1 MQRSS
6 ATLAIMAVNVI
17 YGLGRDRM
25 TNEALSP
32 HDGSPQPPSL
42 SPGIGLLLVIGLA
55 SLFSSLLIYSGT
67 AISFL
72 RLPGLGAHMGTFA
85 ETLLLAST
93 VVAAVAGAMALRGTS
108 LVSAPFLALIGVVY
122 VACSLAFGFV
132 GYLDVAGTTAYVA
145 LSIITGVANVCLVL
159 VWGRICGRLLSIRPA
174 LLVVGV
180 ASALSAVLC
189 FLYGKL
195 PLEATLGLFFLASLA
210 SVVIPLTLQSLPI
223 LAASPQ
229 TATDPDE
236 DENAQPDTA
245 SRPSARQTLA
255 SLVDVALMPGLGLI
269 AFAFVMA
276 VMRTAFNEGQV
287 AYLSMMVV
295 AALGLVAYAALK
307 RGRFLLP
314 GGLQLT
320 FLPIAALVLLAT
332 IAITATVNA
341 GEAVAVW
348 LTYGVYSLAAVLT
361 IATLCAVAHAGEFSS
376 DLVFSVAVAAFCGT
390 SFVGQMIA
398 GGLDDE
404 LINVAVTVTTTV
416 YAFALALVSYVR
428 RIRDIGAGSAEE
440 HVDGDS
446 AAAPAQKG
454 CSTAGLEAGMSS
466 LQERCD
472 ALAAEFGLTSRE
484 REILSYLAE
493 GHNGSYIASALF
505 ISPNTA
511 RTHIHNIYRKL
522 DVSSREDILR
532 LTRAAPPQETS

>member
-1 MQRSS
+1 
-6 ATLAIMAVNVI
+6 MAVNVI

-25 TNEALSP
+25 TNKAPSP
-32 HDGSPQPPSL
+32 HDGPLPPPSL
-42 SPGIGLLLVIGLA
+42 SPGSGLLLVIGLA

-93 VVAAVAGAMALRGTS
+93 VVAAVAGAMALRGAS
-108 LVSAPFLALIGVVY
+108 LSSAPFMALIGVVY

-132 GYLDVAGTTAYVA
+132 GYLDVADTAVYMA

-174 LLVVGV
+174 LLVVGM
-180 ASALSAVLC
+180 ASALSAILC

-195 PLEATLGLFFLASLA
+195 PLEATLGLFFLAALA
-210 SVVIPLTLQSLPI
+210 SVVIPLTLQSLPA
-223 LAASPQ
+223 LADSPQ
-229 TATDPDE
+229 TARGPD
-236 DENAQPDTA
+236 DEGAQPDTI

-287 AYLSMMVV
+287 AYLSMMVL

-398 GGLDDE
+398 GSLDEE
-404 LINVAVTVTTTV
+404 LINVAFTLTTTV

-428 RIRDIGAGSAEE
+428 RIRDIGASSAEE
-440 HVDGDS
+440 GVDADAAS
-446 AAAPAQKG
+446 TAAAASKG
-454 CSTAGLEAGMSS
+454 GSAAGLEAGTPS

-472 ALAAEFGLTSRE
+472 ALATEFGLTSRE
-484 REILSYLAE
+484 REILAYLAE

-511 RTHIHNIYRKL
+511 RTHLHNIYRKL

-532 LTRAAPPQETS
+532 LTRTTLPQQTH

>member
-93 VVAAVAGAMALRGTS
+93 VVAAVAGAMALRGAS
-108 LVSAPFLALIGVVY
+108 LTSAPFMALVGVVY

-132 GYLDVAGTTAYVA
+132 GYLDVTGTAAYVV

-174 LLVVGV
+174 LLVVGM

-210 SVVIPLTLQSLPI
+210 SVVIPLTLQSLPV

-229 TATDPDE
+229 TASGSDDE
-236 DENAQPDTA
+236 GAQPDTA
-245 SRPSARQTLA
+245 SQPSARQTLA

-361 IATLCAVAHAGEFSS
+361 IATLCAVAHAGEFSF

-398 GGLDDE
+398 GSLDDE
-404 LINVAVTVTTTV
+404 LINVAVTLTTTL

-428 RIRDIGAGSAEE
+428 RIRDAGASSAEE
-440 HVDGDS
+440 RVHADS
-446 AAAPAQKG
+446 VAAAASKG
-454 CSTAGLEAGMSS
+454 GSATGLEASTPS
-466 LQERCD
+466 LQKRCD
-472 ALAAEFGLTSRE
+472 ALATEFGLTSRE
-484 REILSYLAE
+484 REILAYLAE

-532 LTRAAPPQETS
+532 LTRTTQLEPTR